1 MPALPIAGGCVV
13 SPYLNGERWG
23 DAGLADCRN
32 VHVELH
38 KWLITCNKTILLV
51 IFFVI
56 ITLRLVKFQ

>member
-38 KWLITCNKTILLV
+38 K
-51 IFFVI
+51 
-56 ITLRLVKFQ
+56 